1 MVALAPRPCTQ
12 PMALL
17 LAGASILSVQWH
29 LAARNQNMSL
39 SDNHSEAAVET
50 LVTRVGNL
58 LETYQPESRF

>member
-1 MVALAPRPCTQ
+1 
-12 PMALL
+12 MALL